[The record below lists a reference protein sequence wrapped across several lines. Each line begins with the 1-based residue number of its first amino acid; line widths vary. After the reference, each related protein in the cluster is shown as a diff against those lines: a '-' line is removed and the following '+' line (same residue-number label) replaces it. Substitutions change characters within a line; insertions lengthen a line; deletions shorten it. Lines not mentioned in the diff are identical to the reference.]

1 MKLFPLVNHC
11 NKPPPT
17 REFCNYLVKS
27 VFFFTSF
34 APESHWVCKS
44 GGLYISYQYLFTG
57 GQSHLV
63 LFGEKRQ
70 FYFIFSVNMAD
81 CRTLGETKPHGMKM
95 EKVCQLLVANF
106 WTKLWWRDTFSFS
119 ICKYFSENIQTGD
132 NDKNLVSGPRKKGT
146 TSTIYHF
153 WVPVKRVVSPHLYA
167 PIHIRPLSKPL

>member
-44 GGLYISYQYLFTG
+44 GGLYISYQYLFSG

-81 CRTLGETKPHGMKM
+81 CRTRERQNHMAWKWKRSASSSWQISEQSCGGETHSHSQFASTSPKIYRQGTMTKT
-95 EKVCQLLVANF
+95 LYLVQGRKGLQVPF
-106 WTKLWWRDTFSFS
+106 TTFGCLWR
-119 ICKYFSENIQTGD
+119 E
-132 NDKNLVSGPRKKGT
+132 
-146 TSTIYHF
+146 
-153 WVPVKRVVSPHLYA
+153 
-167 PIHIRPLSKPL
+167 